1 MGQTYK
7 FQAHSVTDQH
17 TEEPTIN
24 YSTTST
30 GVSQY
35 KNVDGKT
42 STTTSG
48 VTQVKTKSKDAGV
61 MYGGISIAPDEI
73 DDFVQEVEGEQAE
86 QEESEEA
93 DSHEETPSESFDD
106 STNMVLDDL
115 DRGDVANAI
124 NQVMSGEMD
133 DEKMI
138 QSVQS
143 LGFSDKES
151 AYEVASNLYGNL
163 SDKFAQVA
171 EQEGLDT
178 DDAWNMLSEWNN
190 RSEATK
196 ALHDWYNA
204 RGTDSARLRSAIRE
218 AFNAYGRADNQTL
231 VDNLKDEGYEVRKT
245 PSGGIAVRGNHLE
258 EWTTW
263 TEFRTA

>member
-7 FQAHSVTDQH
+7 FQATSVTDQH

-24 YSTTST
+24 YSATST
-30 GVSQY
+30 GVNQY

-73 DDFVQEVEGEQAE
+73 EDFVREVEGEQAE

-93 DSHEETPSESFDD
+93 LAEEKFLRNH
-106 STNMVLDDL
+106 STTVQTWYSTI
-115 DRGDVANAI
+115 DRGAANAI

-143 LGFSDKES
+143 LGFSDRES
-151 AYEVASNLYGNL
+151 ALEVASNLYGSL

-171 EQEGLDT
+171 EQEGLEA

-204 RGTDSARLRSAIRE
+204 RGTDSERLRSAIRD
-218 AFNAYGRADNQTL
+218 AWNACSRADNQTL
-231 VDNLKDEGYEVRKT
+231 VDNLKDRDTKLGRLQAEDCRQ
-245 PSGGIAVRGNHLE
+245 RNHLE
-258 EWTTW
+258 DWTGW